1 MIELFENKKNNNFF
15 NFLTIVLTLLF
26 VSIFI
31 LSYLK
36 VINFWSFSQAHVN
49 YFEGYVRRGLFGTIM
64 LSSENFFG
72 ISTRF
77 FFSSFFV
84 IFYTINILLFLK
96 LAAQYKDN
104 KILIFFIIFNPT
116 LVLFPFND
124 LGGYARFDIISI
136 ILVLLHAYFINNF
149 LNNNIN
155 EDKYLFRLKWIIIPM
170 IVISLLIHEIQIFTL
185 PFHFLLT
192 LNILKQNFFK
202 TLQKYLILLPIIL
215 FISFFHADETTHN
228 LMMKGL
234 SEKGVWGD
242 AVSIQSKK
250 PSLDLY
256 IYGINTNILNFY
268 NFKYHTLMVAAGT
281 LPFAA
286 LYIFFKRKKIFSTNY
301 IKKDF
306 LTLILMLAPLLFGLL
321 VGDFGRWVNIMSFVA
336 FAFFAQFPI
345 TKKINLE
352 FISYKNISSFLMSLF
367 ILLSIFYFVF
377 FIRIPHCC
385 NLQEKQLT
393 LSGGLINKF
402 IAITKTVTKISGDK
416 DYNLDLRFQK

>member
-1 MIELFENKKNNNFF
+1 MTKLFQNKNNSIFY
-15 NFLTIVLTLLF
+15 FLIIVLTLLF
-26 VSIFI
+26 LSVFA

-64 LSSENFFG
+64 LSSENFLG

-84 IFYTINILLFLK
+84 IFYTINILIFLK
-96 LAAQYKDN
+96 LVAQYKES
-104 KILIFFIIFNPT
+104 KILIFFIILNPT
-116 LVLFPFND
+116 LVVFPFND

-149 LNNNIN
+149 LKNNISL
-155 EDKYLFRLKWIIIPM
+155 DSYLFRLKWILMPLII
-170 IVISLLIHEIQIFTL
+170 ISLLIHEIQIFTL

-192 LNILKQNFFK
+192 LNILKKNYVK
-202 TLQKYLILLPIIL
+202 TLQKYLILVPIVL
-215 FISFFHADETTHN
+215 FILLFHADETIHN
-228 LMMKGL
+228 LMMIGL

-256 IYGINTNILNFY
+256 IYGIKTNILNFY
-268 NFKYHTLMVAAGT
+268 NLKYHILMVIVST

-286 LYIFFKRKKIFSTNY
+286 LYVFFKKKKIIFNNY
-301 IKKDF
+301 IKNDF

-321 VGDFGRWVNIMSFVA
+321 VGDFGRWVNIMSFVS

-345 TKKINLE
+345 TKKINLQ
-352 FISYKNISSFLMSLF
+352 FINYKNISSFFIGLF
-367 ILLSIFYFVF
+367 LLLSIFYFVF

-393 LSGGLINKF
+393 LSGGLINKV
-402 IAITKTVTKISGDK
+402 IAIIKTVTKISEDK